1 MSFMPHVFNQNKHP
15 FDQCEYFSQVEPFEK
30 PWFVVMSKM
39 LYVSVKP
46 SRLMISTS
54 FVSPFALIVFLNTL
68 MWIVKL
74 VSLT

>member
-1 MSFMPHVFNQNKHP
+1 
-15 FDQCEYFSQVEPFEK
+15 
-30 PWFVVMSKM
+30 M